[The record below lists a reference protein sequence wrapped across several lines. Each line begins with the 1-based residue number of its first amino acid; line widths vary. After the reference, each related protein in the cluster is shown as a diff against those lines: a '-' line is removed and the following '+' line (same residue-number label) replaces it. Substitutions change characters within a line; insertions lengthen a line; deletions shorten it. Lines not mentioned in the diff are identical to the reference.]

1 MEKIAIVKLGAK
13 GDVIRTLSIAK
24 ALKMRNPTTH
34 ISWITKSNVAKLL
47 ENIGCIDKIFSTP
60 YLEGEEFDTLYNFDI
75 DEEATS
81 LAEKI
86 KAKKKLGFYNDEGF
100 VAAFNLGAEYYI
112 NTLFDDNLKKTNKK
126 TYQEMMFN
134 AAELSFNGEH
144 ASLVLTK
151 EDIDYARSFSSD
163 NKLQGKLIGIHMGA
177 SPRWP
182 SKIWEGGA
190 MSKFIKKARDTGY
203 QVILFGGPS
212 EVESHNKFINELEKE
227 NIIIFRNNPLNTDR
241 QFAALVNLCDHMVC
255 SDSFALHVSLA
266 LKKRT
271 TGLFFCTSPDEIEGY
286 GLLTKIVSPM
296 LYDFF
301 PERMDEF
308 SKDLV
313 SSITPEQVLETILK
327 EGNE

>member
-1 MEKIAIVKLGAK
+1 MEKIVIVKLGAK

-24 ALKMRNPTTH
+24 ALKEKNQNTH
-34 ISWITKSNVAKLL
+34 ISWITKSNIAELL
-47 ENIGCIDKIFSTP
+47 ENINYIDEVVSIP
-60 YLEGEEFDTLYNFDI
+60 YLTGEEFDTLYNFDI
-75 DEEATS
+75 DNEATS

-86 KAKKKLGFYNDEGF
+86 KAKKKLGFCNNDGF

-112 NTLFDDNLKKTNKK
+112 NTLFDDDLKKINKK
-126 TYQEMMFN
+126 SYQEMMFN
-134 AAELSFNGEH
+134 AAELSFKGEH

-151 EDIDYARSFSSD
+151 EDIDYAKSFFIG
-163 NKLQGKLIGIHMGA
+163 NNLQGKLIGIHMGA

-182 SKIWEGGA
+182 SKIWDRRS
-190 MSKFIKKARDTGY
+190 MSKFIKQVKDRGY
-203 QVILFGGPS
+203 EVVLFGGPD
-212 EVESHNKFINELEKE
+212 EVESHDKLVDDLRREEVKIL
-227 NIIIFRNNPLNTDR
+227 RNNPSNTNR
-241 QFAALVNLCDHMVC
+241 QFVALVNLCDHMIC

-266 LKKRT
+266 LRKRT

-308 SKDLV
+308 NQDLV
-313 SSITPEQVLETILK
+313 SSITPEQVLEAIIK
-327 EGNE
+327 NE